1 MPHVYDLIS
10 QYTDTQLLQGIFVAT
25 QGLFIMKICEWIYH
39 PCKWLYDWFSSM
51 FPTDIDKK

>member
-1 MPHVYDLIS
+1 MPQVYDLIS
-10 QYTDTQLLQGIFVAT
+10 QYTDIQLLQGIFVAT